1 MMMNECH
8 LADVTCKLYLHG
20 DYLVFIAFGMQP
32 PLRVSVE
39 IKKEKQETF
48 ALYFFSM
55 YYLCISSFCLDWDI
69 TYLRNKMV

>member
-1 MMMNECH
+1 MSPANSTFTE
-8 LADVTCKLYLHG
+8 TTWYL
-20 DYLVFIAFGMQP
+20 LLSGMQP